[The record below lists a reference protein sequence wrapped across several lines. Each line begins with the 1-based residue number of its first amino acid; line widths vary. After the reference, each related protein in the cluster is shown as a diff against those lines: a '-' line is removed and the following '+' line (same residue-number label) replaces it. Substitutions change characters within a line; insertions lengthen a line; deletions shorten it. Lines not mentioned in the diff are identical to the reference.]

1 MSVHSVDCI
10 RSSTV
15 PGPPVLYRD
24 EVFIF
29 SQTNLAKWPMVKYI
43 ERMAVQRCTV
53 HYALLCMCNGTN
65 PMPMHCRVQ
74 EMYGHVHK
82 ITNMLVC
89 RLSSKVNSD
98 VACSDMSH
106 IWWYPIMFGVMFNF
120 CSSHAGQPYFLVERV
135 LSFRL
140 LGKN

>member
-29 SQTNLAKWPMVKYI
+29 SQTNLAKWPMVKCI

-65 PMPMHCRVQ
+65 PMPMRCRVQ
-74 EMYGHVHK
+74 EMYGHTCTK
-82 ITNMLVC
+82 SQM
-89 RLSSKVNSD
+89 D
-98 VACSDMSH
+98 ACM
-106 IWWYPIMFGVMFNF
+106 
-120 CSSHAGQPYFLVERV
+120 
-135 LSFRL
+135 
-140 LGKN
+140 